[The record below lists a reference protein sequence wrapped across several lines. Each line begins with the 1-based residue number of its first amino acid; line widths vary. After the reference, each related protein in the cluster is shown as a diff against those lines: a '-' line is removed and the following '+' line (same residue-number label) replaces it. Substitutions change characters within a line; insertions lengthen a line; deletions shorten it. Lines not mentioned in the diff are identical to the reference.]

1 MAAKKTFTLKNS
13 NDFSLDAAAYALS
26 GEDLKDYKLS
36 IYSRREADYEETVNA
51 ISTKEN
57 KLKEE
62 KAALKKK
69 YGFFG
74 RLFNKRCRAE
84 MNRINKDLKGVSETY
99 KMAKLETQYYVLKE
113 FKDKDLLMTDK
124 EKKTLASIEKT
135 VGPRVKDTWDARRQN
150 EKEVNERAAKAYQT
164 YDEFL
169 KEKEDARLARLS
181 AKTQLDLGDKIH
193 KTAVKTETV
202 REASA
207 KEKEV
212 EKEQKVQ
219 EGPEL

>member
-1 MAAKKTFTLKNS
+1 MAKKVFTLKNE

-26 GEDLKDYKLS
+26 GEDLKEYKLS
-36 IYSRREADYEETVNA
+36 IYSRREAEYEETVNA

-62 KAALKKK
+62 KEALKKK
-69 YGFFG
+69 YGFFV

-84 MNRINKDLKGVSETY
+84 MNRINNDLKGVSETY
-99 KMAKLETQYYVLKE
+99 KQAKLETQYYVLKE

-124 EKKTLASIEKT
+124 EKKALANIEKT
-135 VGPRVKDTWDARRQN
+135 VSPRVKDLWDSRRQN

-169 KEKEDARLARLS
+169 KEKEE
-181 AKTQLDLGDKIH
+181 AKKKQQD
-193 KTAVKTETV
+193 
-202 REASA
+202 
-207 KEKEV
+207 
-212 EKEQKVQ
+212 
-219 EGPEL
+219 